1 MMEGEG
7 MDKKY
12 RYFVSYSHNIGFG
25 NAEIRRTT
33 PIKNIGDI
41 VEEAKNIERN
51 NYFPVESVVI
61 INFQLF
67 E

>member
-1 MMEGEG
+1 

-12 RYFVSYSHNIGFG
+12 RYFVSFSHSAGFA
-25 NAEIRRTT
+25 NAEVRRTT
-33 PIKNIGDI
+33 PIQNIGDI
-41 VEEAKNIERN
+41 VEEARNIERN
-51 NYFPVESVVI
+51 NHFPQKSVVI

>member
-1 MMEGEG
+1 

-12 RYFVSYSHNIGFG
+12 RYFVSFSHNTGFG

-33 PIKNIGDI
+33 PIQNISDI
-41 VEEAKNIERN
+41 VEEGRNIERN
-51 NYFPVESVVI
+51 NYFPDESVVI

>member
-1 MMEGEG
+1 

-12 RYFVSYSHNIGFG
+12 RYFVSFSHNTGFA

-33 PIKNIGDI
+33 PIQNIDDI
-41 VEEAKNIERN
+41 VEEARNIEQN
-51 NYFPVESVVI
+51 NYFPDKSVVI
-61 INFQLF
+61 INYQLF